1 MKFKQLFASALVF
14 LLFANVT
21 WAAREVTDYSETVA
35 EFKKS
40 EVVAPFF
47 GSSYGYALFPTIGK
61 GGFGIGGAHGK
72 GQVYQG
78 GKVMGFTSMTDIS
91 IGAQAGGEAY
101 SQVIFFENK
110 AALDN
115 FTSGNFEFSAQ
126 ASAIAIQ
133 ATAGVEAGTEKTG
146 AEASAQGKAGK
157 QTTKQYQ
164 DGLLTFTMAKGGLM
178 YAATVAGQKYSFDAI
193 K

>member
-1 MKFKQLFASALVF
+1 MKFKQLFAGSLVF
-14 LLFANVT
+14 LLFANAA
-21 WAAREVTDYSETVA
+21 WAAKEVTDYSETIA

-40 EVVAPFF
+40 AVVAPFF
-47 GSSYGYALFPTIGK
+47 DSAYGYALFPTIGK

-78 GKVMGFTSMTDIS
+78 GKVVGFTSMTDIS
-91 IGAQAGGEAY
+91 IGAQAGGQAY
-101 SQVIFFENK
+101 SQAIFFENK
-110 AALDN
+110 EALDN

-133 ATAGVEAGTEKTG
+133 ATAGVEAGTESTG
-146 AEASAQGKAGK
+146 ADASAQGKTGK
-157 QTTKQYQ
+157 QTNKKYQ
-164 DGLLTFTMAKGGLM
+164 DGVLVFTMAKGGLM
-178 YAATVAGQKYSFDAI
+178 YAATVAGQKYSFDPV